1 MVQRHVKS
9 IINFTMNNEV
19 DSYEEDRVSHEL
31 STTDNFIWTLAL
43 ESLSNQV
50 KGFFCTITQKPR
62 FHQYFCFVPVILI

>member
-31 STTDNFIWTLAL
+31 STTWTLI
-43 ESLSNQV
+43 S
-50 KGFFCTITQKPR
+50 TW
-62 FHQYFCFVPVILI
+62 